1 VIHIKNL
8 FLRDHVAMYLDAP
21 RIAADLYARGHRH
34 SDADIIAR
42 TAEAQIVAWL
52 KFHRSIFDA
61 YIQVGC
67 REHDVVHICYGTN
80 DWLQIDRDGVITEL

>member
-1 VIHIKNL
+1 MAANVR
-8 FLRDHVAMYLDAP
+8 FLIDHVAMYLDAP
-21 RIAADLYARGHRH
+21 RIAADLYAQGYRH

-52 KFHRSIFDA
+52 KFHRKLADP
-61 YIQVGC
+61 YIQPGC

-80 DWLQIDRDGVITEL
+80 DWLQIDRTGKITEL